1 MTCDGPIMV
10 VVVPFPAQSHLNQLL
25 HLSRLISA
33 RNIPVHYVGATVH
46 NCQAKARIHGW
57 DPSELT
63 NLHFHDFDIPSIP
76 SPLPDPMAETK
87 FPAHLIPSFQTVT
100 VHLRSP
106 LTHLLRSFSSY
117 ARRIIVIHDSLMA
130 FTVEDI
136 NSIPNVESYNFHSVS
151 AFTLAVYDLE
161 TKQINGNK
169 NSIIKDLNV
178 PSLDGCFT
186 PEFLEFVELQYG
198 IPIKYCGNLYNTC
211 KAIEEPYLEI
221 LQSINHETRHWAI
234 GPLNPVE
241 LGSLRHSHPC
251 YEWLDQ
257 QEIDSVVY
265 VSFGTTT
272 TLEDEQ
278 IAEIAGGLEKS
289 GQKFI
294 WVLRDADKGNVF
306 DGEVRRSKLPEGFE
320 RRVSG
325 RGLVVRDW
333 APQLEILSHPS
344 TGGFVS
350 HCGWNSCM
358 ESIAMGVPIAAWPMH
373 SDQPRNAV
381 LITEMLRVGLLIRDW
396 ANRNE
401 IVMATTIENAV
412 RKLMASG
419 EGQEMRK
426 VANELATALRRSVAN
441 GGVSRVE
448 FDSFISHITR
458 DINVVCSC

>member
-1 MTCDGPIMV
+1 MTYDGPVMV
-10 VVVPFPAQSHLNQLL
+10 VVVPFPAQGHLNQLL

-57 DPSELT
+57 DPSELA
-63 NLHFHDFDIPSIP
+63 NLHFHDFDIPPIP

-100 VHLRSP
+100 VHLRDP
-106 LTHLLRSFSSY
+106 LKHLLRSFSSY
-117 ARRIIVIHDSLMA
+117 ARRIIVIHDSLIA
-130 FTVEDI
+130 FAVEDI
-136 NSIPNVESYNFHSVS
+136 NSIPNVESYNFYSVS

-161 TKQINGNK
+161 KKQINGNK
-169 NSIIKDLNV
+169 NSLIKDLNV

-186 PEFLEFVELQYG
+186 PEFWEFVKLQYRV
-198 IPIKYCGNLYNTC
+198 PIKYCGNLYNSC

-234 GPLNPVE
+234 GPFHPVE
-241 LGSLRHSHPC
+241 LGSPRHTHPC
-251 YEWLDQ
+251 LEWLDQ

-278 IAEIAGGLEKS
+278 ITEIAGGLEKS

-320 RRVSG
+320 RRVSR

-358 ESIAMGVPIAAWPMH
+358 ESITMGVPIAAWPMH

-381 LITEMLRVGLLIRDW
+381 LITELLRVGLLIREW

-401 IVMATTIENAV
+401 LVMATTIENAI
-412 RKLMASG
+412 RKLMASK

-426 VANELATALRRSVAN
+426 VANELATAVRRSVAD

-458 DINVVCSC
+458 DD